1 MCVSVCVGMWRVCEC
16 VCGVSVCVWG
26 VGSERISVYCECLW
40 DITCVLGQ
48 YGACFGLLVA
58 FNVAG
63 EMASQK

>member
-1 MCVSVCVGMWRVCEC
+1 MWCVCVCVEGVCVG
-16 VCGVSVCVWG
+16 VWG
-26 VGSERISVYCECLW
+26 SKRIPSECLW